1 MAWEPSLPMLNP
13 YQDRPQ
19 NIVNALRNPQ
29 KTRKPILSPELQNG
43 SSSKF
48 NLPEGWIVE
57 ERPRRSNPT
66 HVDRYYYE
74 PHTTKQFRSLSSVH
88 KYLAGEPVT
97 RSRKGKSKKVDTNL
111 TESGEAQQSSSMRA
125 VSDFLLEENTSSTAP
140 KSPMKSGAR
149 EKRVCGTR
157 YDGESVYRPSS
168 LTKEELSWKY
178 YIPSR
183 KSMKLDYQKKT
194 ISESSGTSE
203 HNLTS
208 SPPAKVSW
216 VLSGRTGNWNPKVD
230 GSPVPP
236 SEQVNW
242 SEVFEQSIRRNDG
255 PNN

>member
-1 MAWEPSLPMLNP
+1 MLNP

-183 KSMKLDYQKKT
+183 LTECLVKKSMKLDYQKKT

>member
-66 HVDRYYYE
+66 HVDR
-74 PHTTKQFRSLSSVH
+74 
-88 KYLAGEPVT
+88 
-97 RSRKGKSKKVDTNL
+97 NL

>member
-1 MAWEPSLPMLNP
+1 MAWEPSQPMLNP
-13 YQDRPQ
+13 HQDRPQ
-19 NIVNALRNPQ
+19 NIVNTLRNPQ
-29 KTRKPILSPELQNG
+29 KTRKPTLSPELQTG

-48 NLPEGWIVE
+48 SLPEGWIKE

-74 PHTTKQFRSLSSVH
+74 PHTRKQFRSLSAVQ
-88 KYLAGEPVT
+88 KYLAGEPIP
-97 RSRKGKSKKVDTNL
+97 RRKGKPKKVETKL
-111 TESGEAQQSSSMRA
+111 TESGEAQQSSSMRD
-125 VSDFLLEENTSSTAP
+125 VSDFLLEENTSSTAS
-140 KSPMKSGAR
+140 KSPMG
-149 EKRVCGTR
+149 EKRVRGTR
-157 YDGESVYRPSS
+157 CDGESVYKPSS

-183 KSMKLDYQKKT
+183 KSTKLDHQNKT

-230 GSPVPP
+230 GSPVPQ

-242 SEVFEQSIRRNDG
+242 SEVFAQSIRRNDG